1 MKAADGLKQ
10 RHQEERGS
18 QFQNKQ
24 EVGFLLVIHEH
35 VVHGV
40 CMCVHVCGAINRSQ
54 LYEWCSVI
62 IRVFMGNGGT
72 HQVCQS

>member
-10 RHQEERGS
+10 RHQEERES

-40 CMCVHVCGAINRSQ
+40 CMCVEQLIEANCMNGALLS
-54 LYEWCSVI
+54 
-62 IRVFMGNGGT
+62 
-72 HQVCQS
+72 